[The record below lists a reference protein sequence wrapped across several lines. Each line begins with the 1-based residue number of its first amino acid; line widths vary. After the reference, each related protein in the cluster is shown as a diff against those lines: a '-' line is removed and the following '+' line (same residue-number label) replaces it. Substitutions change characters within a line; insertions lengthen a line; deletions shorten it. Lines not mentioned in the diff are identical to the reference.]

1 MPGIVGLIT
10 KKGKEEASQ
19 LLAAML
25 YSVSHENFYSKAA
38 WVDESVGVYVGW
50 TARKGSFCDGMPLR
64 NELGDVML
72 LFSGEEYPEPGMA
85 QTLRARGHDFN
96 PEGPSYLVHLYEED
110 TEFPA
115 GLNGRFHGLL
125 VDRRRDRAM
134 LFTDRFGMH
143 RLYFHESADT
153 FYFAAEAKAILAVC
167 PELRSPNWQSL
178 AEVVSCGAVLE
189 NRTIFQDIQV
199 LPPASAWTLRAG
211 TIEKRTSY
219 FNASE
224 WEEQGTL
231 DPESYYEAL
240 SHTFIQNLPRYFQG
254 RERIAMSLTAGLD
267 TRMVMACANEPPGS
281 LPCYTFGSMF
291 RENEDV
297 INARKVARACGQ
309 PFEVLI
315 AGKEFLAQFPKY
327 AERAVFLT
335 DGCVDVSRAP
345 DLFLNEQAREIAPV
359 RMTGLYGGEILR
371 GVRAFKPVLP
381 AEGLYSKEFLGEIQ
395 RVSATYHRIADC
407 HPISFAAFR
416 QNPWYLYGPLSIEQ
430 TQLQVRSPFL
440 DNDFL
445 QVVFRS
451 PAGDLKSNSVSWR
464 LVADGNRALK
474 DIPTDRGLTAGGSLS
489 SAVRHSIL
497 EFLFKAEYAYDT
509 GMPQWLAR
517 LDHAFSSLHLE
528 RAFLGRHKPF
538 HFRVWY
544 RDALAEYVR
553 EVLLDPRSLSR
564 PYIER
569 SGLQRVVAGHL
580 TGNRNF
586 TTELHKLLT
595 LELVHRLFLDSDS
608 SVLSLGKGSAI
619 EACSR

>member
-25 YSVSHENFYSKAA
+25 SSVSRENFYSKAA

-291 RENEDV
+291 RENQDV
-297 INARKVARACGQ
+297 RNARKVARA
-309 PFEVLI
+309 
-315 AGKEFLAQFPKY
+315 
-327 AERAVFLT
+327 
-335 DGCVDVSRAP
+335 
-345 DLFLNEQAREIAPV
+345 
-359 RMTGLYGGEILR
+359 
-371 GVRAFKPVLP
+371 
-381 AEGLYSKEFLGEIQ
+381 
-395 RVSATYHRIADC
+395 
-407 HPISFAAFR
+407 
-416 QNPWYLYGPLSIEQ
+416 
-430 TQLQVRSPFL
+430 
-440 DNDFL
+440 
-445 QVVFRS
+445 
-451 PAGDLKSNSVSWR
+451 
-464 LVADGNRALK
+464 
-474 DIPTDRGLTAGGSLS
+474 
-489 SAVRHSIL
+489 
-497 EFLFKAEYAYDT
+497 
-509 GMPQWLAR
+509 
-517 LDHAFSSLHLE
+517 
-528 RAFLGRHKPF
+528 
-538 HFRVWY
+538 
-544 RDALAEYVR
+544 
-553 EVLLDPRSLSR
+553 
-564 PYIER
+564 
-569 SGLQRVVAGHL
+569 
-580 TGNRNF
+580 
-586 TTELHKLLT
+586 
-595 LELVHRLFLDSDS
+595 
-608 SVLSLGKGSAI
+608 
-619 EACSR
+619 